1 MTMNITTRMRWFAL
15 GTLAAVAATQPL
27 AAHKLR
33 EAGVTVEVAKS
44 DLTVTPSV
52 AWNRLN
58 PRTGKDNETWTL
70 DGEEL
75 NDVTFYGQVEE
86 GKTLLLEVDKRN
98 RPLPRFSDTM
108 LLTDIPP
115 MLETTYRIAR
125 DLRLF
130 EITGMEPAELSG
142 HKAIRFTYEFVGPDE
157 VRRKGEADAAI
168 VDGALYMMTY
178 EAPQIFFFDQSL
190 EKYRQLRDSMALG

>member
-1 MTMNITTRMRWFAL
+1 MNMKTNMRWLAI
-15 GTLAAVAATQPL
+15 GTLAAIAATQPL

-33 EAGVTVEVAKS
+33 EAGETVEVAKS
-44 DLTVTPSV
+44 DLTVTPSI

-58 PRTGKDNETWTL
+58 PRSGKDNETWTL

-75 NDVTFYGQVEE
+75 NDVTFYGQVED

-98 RPLPRFSDTM
+98 RPLPKFSETM

-115 MLETTYRIAR
+115 LLETTYRIAR
-125 DLRLF
+125 DLTLF
-130 EITGMEPAELSG
+130 EITGMEPVELSS

-168 VDGALYMMTY
+168 VDGALYMVTY
-178 EAPQIFFFDQSL
+178 EAPRIFFFDQSV
-190 EKYRQLRDSMALG
+190 EKYRQLRDSMALE